1 MLEGLYDIAS
11 GGDTPDPPDLL
22 LRVHVQPG
30 AGRTAVMGR
39 HGDALKVKVGAP
51 PEGGRANAAVVAL
64 LASSLGVPEAQVV
77 VESGESSRS
86 KRVRVRGVAA
96 DEFERLLE
104 LAAASGNARGARGV
118 ARHAP

>member
-1 MLEGLYDIAS
+1 VFEGLYDIAP
-11 GGDTPDPPDLL
+11 GGDPPDLL

-64 LASSLGVPEAQVV
+64 LASSLGVPAAQVV
-77 VESGESSRS
+77 LESGESSRS
-86 KRVRVRGVAA
+86 KRFRVRGIAA
-96 DEFERLLE
+96 EELERLLE
-104 LAAASGNARGARGV
+104 LAAAGGNARGVRGV
-118 ARHAP
+118 TRHAP